1 MKKHLLFFFVIL
13 LFLPVVSWG
22 QTNPTVQSLPYSQN
36 FNSLTGASPAYPSG
50 WQGWTISGSLGTSY
64 STASPNG
71 DQAIAVVTNTS
82 TSSHVGDFIGKLGI
96 LSTSSAIKAICLS
109 INTSSFLSIQVSF
122 DANTQRT
129 ENTRQ
134 NELGLQYRLG
144 TSGTFTNV
152 SSSTYQN
159 QMTPTNTAGTGA
171 VNTQSISVTLP
182 SECNNSAVVQL
193 RWIIRDVSGSGN
205 RPGFSIDNI
214 SVTGTAL
221 TATAAQLLSGIA
233 TSPLSGGNVNKAVL
247 GFSLTSNATQTFTA
261 INVQTSSTT
270 VGKLSNLKFY
280 KSTDNNYSTSGDNT
294 QISGVSVVQ
303 TATEIQLSGFTEAL
317 STTTKNFFITA
328 DIDLSVT
335 TLTPNVQPSFDQS
348 NFTVSAGTKANVTIT
363 GTDYSFQPPAILL
376 AAIEGA
382 YAYTED
388 VGEIFIT
395 TTTTIA
401 AIAANLVSGVIQI
414 IGNYQNGEDIL
425 SFTNA
430 NEITGNWDATNGKL
444 TLSGTSSV
452 ANYEAALRSV
462 KYQNISQNPSILQRT
477 VSISFSDG
485 TDESNTLTRNISITA
500 VNDAPALSGIE
511 ITSINYI
518 EGDLPTQITGS
529 LTLSDVDNTT
539 MASAV
544 VQITG
549 NYTNGEDVLSF
560 TNQNG
565 ITGAWIAGSGTL
577 NLSGAATVSN
587 YQTALRSVKYQN
599 TSQNPATVLRTVSF
613 TVNDGALNSNTVTR
627 TITVTSVNNAPRLA
641 SIEGTKLS
649 YFKGDPPTI
658 ITNTILV
665 NDPDNANLVSAE
677 VQITGFY
684 QNGIDVLSFTNAN
697 GISGNWDVANG
708 TLSLSGAAS
717 LSNYQA
723 ALRSITYHNTSTSP
737 LKMLRK
743 VTFKVNDGL
752 TNSNISTREID
763 LGKTPPI
770 LGEIETDTLVYKQ
783 GDIPIK
789 VTNSVT
795 VLGEG
800 LYGLEFAIVQI
811 TGNYKNGEDLLILE
825 SPSQITKNWVSNSG
839 TLILYLSS
847 VWDYEAIIRNVK
859 YQNTSNSPSNLPRT
873 ISITVQDENSTSNTV
888 TRVIKVILKKTVL
901 LSTNNSK
908 GGTTIGEGSF
918 YEGSSITVTAIPN
931 AGYNFVNW
939 TEGGSVISTNPS
951 YTFTVSGNRNLV
963 ANFALIQYTVAVQ
976 SNTVEG
982 GTTTGGGAFYY
993 GNSVTVK
1000 ALPSAGYDF
1009 ANWTEN
1015 SSIVSD
1021 SLNYTFLVNGNRN
1034 LVANFTTM
1042 RILSVLPE
1050 IINANSSKGTTSI
1063 FVYNSGG
1070 GNMKWNAVSNVFWIT
1085 IISEAS
1091 GTNNGEL
1098 KISYSPNNSISR
1110 IGTIIISADGV
1121 IGSPKTVEV
1130 RQAGRLT
1137 NVEDLNLG
1145 IPDTYQVEQNYP
1157 NPFNPST
1164 IIRYGLPKESNVSL
1178 TVYNILG
1185 EEVARLFDGIQSAG
1199 FHEINFNATNLS
1211 SGIYIYKIYAG
1222 NPSSG
1227 SGRGFTQIKKMLLM
1241 K

>member
-1 MKKHLLFFFVIL
+1 
-13 LFLPVVSWG
+13 
-22 QTNPTVQSLPYSQN
+22 
-36 FNSLTGASPAYPSG
+36 
-50 WQGWTISGSLGTSY
+50 
-64 STASPNG
+64 
-71 DQAIAVVTNTS
+71 
-82 TSSHVGDFIGKLGI
+82 
-96 LSTSSAIKAICLS
+96 
-109 INTSSFLSIQVSF
+109 
-122 DANTQRT
+122 
-129 ENTRQ
+129 
-134 NELGLQYRLG
+134 
-144 TSGTFTNV
+144 
-152 SSSTYQN
+152 
-159 QMTPTNTAGTGA
+159 
-171 VNTQSISVTLP
+171 
-182 SECNNSAVVQL
+182 
-193 RWIIRDVSGSGN
+193 
-205 RPGFSIDNI
+205 
-214 SVTGTAL
+214 
-221 TATAAQLLSGIA
+221 
-233 TSPLSGGNVNKAVL
+233 
-247 GFSLTSNATQTFTA
+247 
-261 INVQTSSTT
+261 
-270 VGKLSNLKFY
+270 
-280 KSTDNNYSTSGDNT
+280 
-294 QISGVSVVQ
+294 
-303 TATEIQLSGFTEAL
+303 
-317 STTTKNFFITA
+317 
-328 DIDLSVT
+328 
-335 TLTPNVQPSFDQS
+335 
-348 NFTVSAGTKANVTIT
+348 
-363 GTDYSFQPPAILL
+363 
-376 AAIEGA
+376 
-382 YAYTED
+382 
-388 VGEIFIT
+388 
-395 TTTTIA
+395 
-401 AIAANLVSGVIQI
+401 
-414 IGNYQNGEDIL
+414 
-425 SFTNA
+425 
-430 NEITGNWDATNGKL
+430 
-444 TLSGTSSV
+444 
-452 ANYEAALRSV
+452 
-462 KYQNISQNPSILQRT
+462 
-477 VSISFSDG
+477 
-485 TDESNTLTRNISITA
+485 
-500 VNDAPALSGIE
+500 
-511 ITSINYI
+511 
-518 EGDLPTQITGS
+518 
-529 LTLSDVDNTT
+529 
-539 MASAV
+539 
-544 VQITG
+544 
-549 NYTNGEDVLSF
+549 
-560 TNQNG
+560 
-565 ITGAWIAGSGTL
+565 
-577 NLSGAATVSN
+577 
-587 YQTALRSVKYQN
+587 
-599 TSQNPATVLRTVSF
+599 
-613 TVNDGALNSNTVTR
+613 
-627 TITVTSVNNAPRLA
+627 
-641 SIEGTKLS
+641 
-649 YFKGDPPTI
+649 
-658 ITNTILV
+658 
-665 NDPDNANLVSAE
+665 
-677 VQITGFY
+677 
-684 QNGIDVLSFTNAN
+684 
-697 GISGNWDVANG
+697 
-708 TLSLSGAAS
+708 
-717 LSNYQA
+717 
-723 ALRSITYHNTSTSP
+723 
-737 LKMLRK
+737 MLRK

-825 SPSQITKNWVSNSG
+825 SPSQITKIGFSNSG

-847 VWDYEAIIRNVK
+847 VWDYEAIIRNVR
-859 YQNTSNSPSNLPRT
+859 YQNASNSPSNLPRT

-1042 RILSVLPE
+1042 RILSVMPE
-1050 IINANSSKGTTSI
+1050 IINANSSKGTASI

-1110 IGTIIISADGV
+1110 IGTIIVSADGV

-1222 NPSSG
+1222 NPSSAQDVVLLR
-1227 SGRGFTQIKKMLLM
+1227 SKKCC
-1241 K
+1241 